1 MATTDLK
8 KCSHPACKCT
18 VPSDKKY
25 CSQRCSDA
33 KSEVEISCD
42 CAHPGCSLSA

>member
-1 MATTDLK
+1 MSDTELK

-18 VPSDKKY
+18 VTSDKKY
-25 CSQRCSDA
+25 CSQRCTDA

-42 CAHPGCSLSA
+42 CGHPGCSLSS